1 MLFPIKI
8 VYLFPSR
15 TFAWGTWW
23 KGMLA
28 CNFRLWVFFFIQS
41 ITTDSDKNNSSV
53 QCLTWTWKSGSC
65 RLFTAILP
73 LALRFSWA
81 RDAFFSTQII
91 FCLFCNVCMF
101 NYFLNPRKCLNKSF
115 CTVVCEKV
123 LPCAETGWLVSLI
136 LCPCTAGSS
145 VIIPCFHGAAFNQ
158 IPLPQVLLA
167 VLASQMWEVSLGL
180 LSSCS
185 HSSCF
190 KPLVII

>member
-28 CNFRLWVFFFIQS
+28 CNFRLWFFFFIQS

-91 FCLFCNVCMF
+91 FCLFSNVCMF

-115 CTVVCEKV
+115 CTVLCEKV

-145 VIIPCFHGAAFNQ
+145 VIIPCFHGNLPLTRYHSLRFFLQFLLPKGEKWAWVCWAAAHTVAALN
-158 IPLPQVLLA
+158 L
-167 VLASQMWEVSLGL
+167 
-180 LSSCS
+180 
-185 HSSCF
+185 
-190 KPLVII
+190 